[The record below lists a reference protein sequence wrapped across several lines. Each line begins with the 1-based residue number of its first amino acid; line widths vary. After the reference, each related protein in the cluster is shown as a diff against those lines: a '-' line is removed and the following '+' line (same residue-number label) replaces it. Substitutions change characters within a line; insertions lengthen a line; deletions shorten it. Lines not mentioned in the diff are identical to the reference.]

1 MSAASV
7 FEVTRLESLRLQLG
21 DRGVDLVHEL
31 IALYLVQGRDLV
43 SQIEAAGTAA
53 DPLSLRAAAH
63 KLKGSTSTLGGDRL
77 AVVCDRIDGTP
88 ATELDVDGSTQ
99 EVRREFEKLAAEL
112 ARYRSSVL
120 GEPTARKPS
129 E

>member
-63 KLKGSTSTLGGDRL
+63 KLKGSTATLGGDRL
-77 AVVCDRIDGTP
+77 AAFCQEILGAPPV
-88 ATELDVDGSTQ
+88 ELDVDRATQ
-99 EVRREFEKLAAEL
+99 DVRREFEQLTAEL
-112 ARYRSSVL
+112 VRYRSSL
-120 GEPTARKPS
+120 TGKPGS
-129 E
+129 AEAI